1 MALQALPRRVASLSP
16 SSPSQAGGRL
26 STVCPR
32 LWPNLS
38 GEAQIQLAQ
47 AMAQLLRRHR
57 RMEEA
62 LRAEVADADDVLP
75 R

>member
-1 MALQALPRRVASLSP
+1 MTLQALPRRVASLSP
-16 SSPSQAGGRL
+16 STPTHAHGRL

-38 GEAQIQLAQ
+38 GEAQTQLAQ

-57 RMEEA
+57 RMEEV
-62 LRAEVADADDVLP
+62 LRTEVANADDIP
-75 R
+75 SR